1 MDQGGLRRTVVGA
14 AGIEVVGAAGI
25 EDDQRRAEV
34 VAAADILRMEVE
46 AAAGEDSRR
55 RVVVGPDWG
64 SHICAGLEGLGDLV
78 GEGLREEAGVAEA
91 QPAMVAGDQQAVA
104 EAEGL
109 RLQRVPEQSRVV
121 PWAAVVPWKVA
132 WGATQTVEVA
142 GQFHL

>member
-34 VAAADILRMEVE
+34 VAADILRMEAE

-64 SHICAGLEGLGDLV
+64 SHICAGLGGLEDPV
-78 GEGLREEAGVAEA
+78 GEDPREEAGEVGA
-91 QPAMVAGDQQAVA
+91 QPAMVAGGQRAVA

-109 RLQRVPEQSRVV
+109 HLQRVPEQLRVV
-121 PWAAVVPWKVA
+121 PWAVVVAWKAV

-142 GQFHL
+142 RRLH

>member
-14 AGIEVVGAAGI
+14 AGIEVVGAAGT

-34 VAAADILRMEVE
+34 VAAADILRMEAE

-55 RVVVGPDWG
+55 RVVVGPDSG
-64 SHICAGLEGLGDLV
+64 SHICAGLEDLG

-91 QPAMVAGDQQAVA
+91 QPAMVAGDQRAVA
-104 EAEGL
+104 KAEGL

-132 WGATQTVEVA
+132 LGATQTVEVA
-142 GQFHL
+142 GRFHL

>member
-14 AGIEVVGAAGI
+14 AGIEVVGAADI
-25 EDDQRRAEV
+25 EDEQRRAEV
-34 VAAADILRMEVE
+34 VAADILRMEAE

-64 SHICAGLEGLGDLV
+64 SHICAGLEDQV

-121 PWAAVVPWKVA
+121 PWAAVGAWKVA
-132 WGATQTVEVA
+132 WGATQMVEVA
-142 GQFHL
+142 GRLHL